1 MSRNVPASIRAQLL
15 NRAKANDEDFQLVLV
30 RYACERFLYRLGE
43 SAVRAL
49 VEAVC
54 AVPCP
59 EDGLAFNASS
69 LRIAPIREVQ
79 IYPGQQARLNAHLAN
94 ARIPMQVDFG
104 FGDAVPKEPPFS
116 QLRTLLP
123 GLPAPSLRI
132 YPRSATVAEKFE
144 AMVQLGR
151 RNTRMKDFH
160 DIWALSEAFDFGGVE
175 LQQAL
180 RECFARRR
188 TAWTSEAPAALTT
201 TFYANAEAQDRWA
214 DYCAKDSIIPP
225 PASFA
230 TIGERIRVFLGPVRQ
245 SIVGNEKFAWQWMA
259 AGPWRRT

>member
-30 RYACERFLYRLGE
+30 RYACERFLYRLGESAASDRCVLKGGSLIAVWLKEPYRATRDIDMLATGGADE

-123 GLPAPSLRI
+123 GLPAPSFIRALPPL
-132 YPRSATVAEKFE
+132 PRSSRRWCSWVAAT
-144 AMVQLGR
+144 
-151 RNTRMKDFH
+151 
-160 DIWALSEAFDFGGVE
+160 
-175 LQQAL
+175 
-180 RECFARRR
+180 
-188 TAWTSEAPAALTT
+188 PA
-201 TFYANAEAQDRWA
+201 
-214 DYCAKDSIIPP
+214 
-225 PASFA
+225 
-230 TIGERIRVFLGPVRQ
+230 
-245 SIVGNEKFAWQWMA
+245 
-259 AGPWRRT
+259 